1 MLVQLQKWGNSLAI
15 RIPKSFAKETAIDQG
30 SLLDL
35 SLVDGKLVATPITET
50 EYSLFE
56 NGFNVNSFANFCP
69 RNTRNDTKSRSSDV
83 SFNPNSSKNFFHTEQ
98 NKL

>member
-1 MLVQLQKWGNSLAI
+1 MMLVEVRKWGNSLAI

-50 EYSLFE
+50 EYSLEALLAEVTEE
-56 NGFNVNSFANFCP
+56 NI
-69 RNTRNDTKSRSSDV
+69 
-83 SFNPNSSKNFFHTEQ
+83 HTEIDTG
-98 NKL
+98 KPVGKEIR